1 MRRIRWLWVVLLSS
15 SLLPSAKGRAASSA
29 RVAVMAHD
37 PRGSGT
43 TLARGVAERLRAR
56 GVDAVAVAA
65 PLEQV
70 PKQEDVAARQ
80 AGASR
85 LVVLDLRTQTDRKAF
100 PGPNP
105 NGLRP
110 GTPEHPYDPNFA
122 AGPMLIGPTMAPAGK
137 PEGAWG
143 DPSEENE
150 LYVYVPQLPYGAG
163 ERPTQ
168 QRVIVQTETHL
179 VARAVGASK
188 PEIDETLS
196 IGGMTSWRVD
206 LARGSNEREEKMQY
220 LWNQV
225 LGEVADRSATALLA
239 RR

>member
-1 MRRIRWLWVVLLSS
+1 MQRTRWLGLVLLAGSI
-15 SLLPSAKGRAASSA
+15 LPSARVKAST

-43 TLARGVAERLRAR
+43 ALARGVAERLRAR

-65 PLEQV
+65 PVDQV
-70 PKQEDVAARQ
+70 PKQEDVAARR

-85 LVVLDLRTQTDRKAF
+85 VVVLDLRTQTDRKAF

-143 DPSEENE
+143 DPSTENE

-168 QRVIVQTETHL
+168 ERVIVQTETHL
-179 VARAVGASK
+179 VARAVGVSK
-188 PEIDETLS
+188 PDVDETLS

-206 LARGSNEREEKMQY
+206 LARKGGDEREEKMQF

-225 LGEVADRSATALLA
+225 LGEVADRSTTALLA

>member
-1 MRRIRWLWVVLLSS
+1 
-15 SLLPSAKGRAASSA
+15 
-29 RVAVMAHD
+29 MAHD

-65 PLEQV
+65 PLDQV
-70 PKQEDVAARQ
+70 PTQEDVAARR

-85 LVVLDLRTQTDRKAF
+85 LVVLDLRTKTDRKAF

-143 DPSEENE
+143 DPSEENY

-188 PEIDETLS
+188 PDIDETLAV
-196 IGGMTSWRVD
+196 GAMTSWRVD
-206 LARGSNEREEKMQY
+206 LARKGSDEREQKMQFM
-220 LWNQV
+220 WNAL